1 MFLQLI
7 AALGIIVAANFA
19 AFAVAYK
26 IQSDKLTDISYSL
39 SFVFL
44 VIYVLYINPVL
55 NHLGPVIISALILI
69 WAIRLG
75 SFLLV
80 RISRMGHDKRF
91 DEIRTNFR
99 RFMRFFVLQG
109 VAAWIIMLPAMIYV
123 FAFDA
128 GSVSSLSALEI
139 AGIVIASA
147 GLLIEVVADY
157 QKSAFKKKESS
168 QGVPFTGGLYS
179 IVQYP
184 NYSGEILFWCGIFM
198 ATSASF
204 TGFQWLSVISPVFI
218 SALLIFVSGIPFLER
233 GRKKT
238 YGHLESY
245 QNYCQEKKK
254 LFPLIY

>member
-1 MFLQLI
+1 MLLQLI
-7 AALGIIVAANFA
+7 AALVVVVAANFA
-19 AFAVAYK
+19 AFAIAYK
-26 IQSDKLTDISYSL
+26 IQSDKLTDITYSL

-44 VIYVLYINPVL
+44 VLYVLYINPVL
-55 NHLGPVIISALILI
+55 NYIGPVAKSALILI

-99 RFMRFFVLQG
+99 RFMRFFILQG

-123 FAFDA
+123 FAFVP
-128 GSVSSLSALEI
+128 GSTSSLSSLEI

-147 GLLIEVVADY
+147 GFLIEALADY
-157 QKSAFKKKESS
+157 QKSNFKKKESS
-168 QGVPFTGGLYS
+168 KGVPFTGGLYS

-184 NYSGEILFWCGIFM
+184 NYSGEILFWAGVFITTCNM
-198 ATSASF
+198 LS
-204 TGFQWLSVISPVFI
+204 GFQWLSIISPIFI
-218 SALLIFVSGIPFLER
+218 SSLLIFVSGIPFLEK

-238 YGHLESY
+238 YGHLKEY
-245 QNYCQEKKK
+245 QEYRKQKKK